1 MSARSSMVGAPP
13 AQDMKARQPST
24 SASDTQRPQRASAP
38 HTASRTNVS
47 RADRPRGISL
57 AARYAVLTVISAIL
71 LAPLVFM
78 VSMSLSS
85 DQTSREMSFTVIPTE
100 FHFENFVKAFT
111 SDLPIGRF
119 LVNSVVVVVCACIGM
134 VFSSALVAY
143 GFARLRAPGKSVLFI
158 VLLST
163 MMIPG
168 EVLLIPQFILFRNL
182 GWVDTLLPLIVPN
195 FFANAY
201 NVFLMRQFITR
212 IPSELS
218 EAAMIDGLGHFG
230 IFRYIVLPLMRPILF
245 AVAIFTFTFNWGYFF
260 GPLIYINSED
270 KMPLALGVQSLSATT
285 SGAQTPPWNMVMVG
299 SLILIVPMIAVYHF
313 GQRYLYEAGL
323 VSGSAGLK

>member
-1 MSARSSMVGAPP
+1 MSSVR
-13 AQDMKARQPST
+13 
-24 SASDTQRPQRASAP
+24 
-38 HTASRTNVS
+38 
-47 RADRPRGISL
+47 RADAARADELGGRSL
-57 AARYAVLTVISAIL
+57 AIRYAVLTVVSAVL
-71 LAPLVFM
+71 LSPLVFM
-78 VSMSLSS
+78 VSMALSS
-85 DQTSREMSFTVIPTE
+85 DQTSREMTFTFFPSE
-100 FHFENFVKAFT
+100 FHVENFITAFT
-111 SDLPIGRF
+111 SGLPIGQF
-119 LVNSVVVVVCACIGM
+119 LINSVVIVVFACVGM

-143 GFARLRAPGKSVLFI
+143 GFASLRAPGKSFLFM

-168 EVLLIPQFILFRNL
+168 EVLLIPQFVLFRNL
-182 GWVDTLLPLIVPN
+182 GWIDTLLPIIVPN

-212 IPSELS
+212 IPVELS
-218 EAAMIDGLGHFG
+218 DAAMIDGLGRWG
-230 IFRYIVLPLMRPILF
+230 IFRRIVLPLMRPILF

-260 GPLIYINSED
+260 GPLIYINSEE
-270 KMPLALGVQSLSATT
+270 KMPLALGVQILSATT

-299 SLILIVPMIAVYHF
+299 SLILIVPMVAVYHF